1 MRHWLPDRRHSVH
14 VSKSES
20 NGIRGAATWGEKCTV
35 FGEMEWKSEEYSTCM
50 EELMV
55 AFSSYFFLVW
65 GLWEIYFLML
75 GDYIFKSAMC
85 SM

>member
-1 MRHWLPDRRHSVH
+1 MSCWLPDRRHSVH

-20 NGIRGAATWGEKCTV
+20 NGIRGATTWGEKRTV
-35 FGEMEWKSEEYSTCM
+35 FGETERKNEEYSRCT
-50 EELMV
+50 EELTV

-65 GLWEIYFLML
+65 GLWEIHFLML
-75 GDYIFKSAMC
+75 GDCIFKSVMC